1 MPLTETQR
9 RFIDTYIAPV
19 TTGDGTSGTYPVQLQ
34 KMRVAWDGARKQA
47 SRDLQKLE
55 KSIVA
60 TFANEPEL
68 VQVAEI
74 ARGMSASLDRLDAS
88 LIDCLDDAL
97 SAEDPNARESHSAKA
112 AKITRQYIGILD
124 TDPVLKIVE
133 DNPFVP
139 VKITTPMR
147 EALQDLSGVL
157 G

>member
-9 RFIDTYIAPV
+9 QFIETYITPV
-19 TTGDGTSGTYPVQLQ
+19 TSGDGTSGASLVELQ
-34 KMRVAWDGARKQA
+34 KMRLAWDGARKQA

-68 VQVAEI
+68 VQVANI

-88 LIDCLDDAL
+88 LIDCLDNAL
-97 SAEDPNARESHSAKA
+97 NAEDANARESHSAKA
-112 AKITRQYIGILD
+112 AKITRQYISILD
-124 TDPVLKIVE
+124 SDPVLKIVE

-147 EALQDLSGVL
+147 EALLGLSGTL